1 MVSNLYQILDSIIDA
16 LNFDK
21 MNAIDQRDRDRATK
35 VLELLDSKFKLST
48 MYMADLTY
56 ILSILCKTFQKDN
69 ISLSEV
75 KYSLDVAIATIT
87 TQFIGIDNQPPTY
100 GVNIQNYLQKN
111 PFYYNHLPEDFTHFA
126 KALVCSLQ
134 ARFPHNNLYYSMR
147 IFDPKELPSRK
158 SELSSYGI
166 GEIKT
171 LCEYFGNEKNKSDG
185 TTVGPL
191 INSFECQ
198 KEWGMVKHVMKTVRE
213 YNMIDGW
220 HHIWNTRPQFVNQF
234 PNINILINITLLVPL
249 SNASV
254 EWVFSQHKLTKTRLH
269 NRMNVE
275 SLESHL
281 MILLNAPDDIEDFNW
296 DKAFN
301 QWEKEQVRRVN
312 QN

>member
-1 MVSNLYQILDSIIDA
+1 MMNLKMIQETNDDPQLTVLNIINTRWLSLSNVVSNLYQILDLIIDP

-134 ARFPHNNLYYSMR
+134 
-147 IFDPKELPSRK
+147 D
-158 SELSSYGI
+158 
-166 GEIKT
+166 
-171 LCEYFGNEKNKSDG
+171 
-185 TTVGPL
+185 
-191 INSFECQ
+191 
-198 KEWGMVKHVMKTVRE
+198 
-213 YNMIDGW
+213 
-220 HHIWNTRPQFVNQF
+220 
-234 PNINILINITLLVPL
+234 
-249 SNASV
+249 
-254 EWVFSQHKLTKTRLH
+254 
-269 NRMNVE
+269 
-275 SLESHL
+275 
-281 MILLNAPDDIEDFNW
+281 
-296 DKAFN
+296 
-301 QWEKEQVRRVN
+301 
-312 QN
+312 